1 MQNIIRNHPAL
12 ITRTGSSLEYLSA
25 KAKKI
30 AIDNNAIVCFE
41 FHGKEIFVNKNT
53 NFTDIHRDFTLAFI
67 MNWKSIGVACLEDYS
82 ENLKLEIDKA
92 RDTWKKT
99 VGW

>member
-1 MQNIIRNHPAL
+1 MQNIIKNHPAL
-12 ITRTGSSLEYLSA
+12 TTGNSLEYLLS

-30 AIDNNAIVCFE
+30 AISENAIVCFE
-41 FHGKEIFVNKNT
+41 FHGKEIFVDKNT
-53 NFTDIHRDFTLAFI
+53 NSTDIHRDFTLAFI